1 MLGLGQPARSFWQ
14 LPPGTPEWMR
24 PPDWMALGSPGK
36 IVGITWNPRRRQY
49 EMVEAAAGLGSP
61 GKIVGYNPDTGEI
74 YYAMAGGVGQ
84 IPAAAQAAAQKAAE
98 AAAAAA
104 RAQAQARMTTAPT
117 SAQVAAQKAA
127 EAAAR
132 AQAQARM
139 TTAPKAPAKAKAGP
153 PIGLIV
159 LGVGVAALAVG
170 VLVSRRR
177 QAQN

>member
-36 IVGITWNPRRRQY
+36 LVGITWDPKLRQY
-49 EMVEAAAGLGSP
+49 VMVEAAAGLGSP

-74 YYAMAGGVGQ
+74 YYAMAGGGIGQ
-84 IPAAAQAAAQKAAE
+84 MPAAAQEAARKAAE

-104 RAQAQARMTTAPT
+104 RAQAQARMTTTP
-117 SAQVAAQKAA
+117 
-127 EAAAR
+127 
-132 AQAQARM
+132 
-139 TTAPKAPAKAKAGP
+139 TTAPVAPSAPVEAKAAP

-170 VLVSRRR
+170 ILVSRRR
-177 QAQN
+177 RAAAN